1 MNIVR
6 TSLTGKLI
14 LRYVKVPDAS
24 EYLPAYH
31 THWRSQV
38 QKMLDFGHLKINML
52 IYKKYI
58 ISAAGEN
65 FGLWSR

>member
-38 QKMLDFGHLKINML
+38 RKMLDFGHLKINML
-52 IYKKYI
+52 ILYPHTP
-58 ISAAGEN
+58 
-65 FGLWSR
+65 L